1 MIMNRIAGTA
11 RALSFCL
18 MACIILFSPL
28 LRAEITDPMAAE
40 FASPPESARPWV
52 YWMFMDGNLTREGIT
67 ADLEAMKQAGIGGAI
82 YMEVGVGIKRG
93 PVKFMGPE
101 WQELLG
107 HAFSEADRLGI
118 ALTMAAGPGWCGT
131 GGPWVKPE
139 QSMQHLV
146 ASETTA
152 TGPEKFDAVLP
163 KPKPRVPFF
172 GESTLTPELHK
183 LWQDFY
189 RDVIVLA
196 FPTPAGNARIA
207 DVDEKALYF
216 RAPFSS
222 QPGVKPFLT
231 APADPAAVAAD
242 QCIASDKV
250 LDLTD
255 KLDADGRLQWDMPA
269 GNWTIMR
276 FGRTITGQTS
286 RPAPDPGLGLE
297 SDKFSTDAIDA
308 HFEAFI
314 ETLLKKTGDPKHPG
328 RGLTTLHFD
337 SWEMSSQNWSGKF
350 REEFTKRRGY
360 DPERFLPAMSGRVV
374 DSAEVSERF
383 LWDLRQTAQ
392 ELVVDNHLLRFKEL
406 GRKHGLGLSVE
417 PYDLNPTSDLKLG
430 GTADTPMCEFWSK
443 GFGFSTEF
451 SCFEATSI
459 AHTMGKPVVG
469 AEAFTAAPGEDWRQ
483 YPGSMKAQGDW
494 ALCNGINRFVFHRYQ
509 AQPWLDR
516 FPGMTMGP
524 YGVHWE
530 RTQTWW
536 DMVPAYHLYL
546 ARCQQ
551 MLRRGLFVADILYLA
566 PEGAPNVFRPPSSAT
581 QGELPDRRGYN
592 FDGCAP
598 DALIDRASVK
608 DGRIVFPDGMSYR
621 LLVLPRFD
629 TMTPRLLEK
638 IAALVQE
645 GATVMGAP
653 PRKSPSLA
661 DYPNCDAQVQKLAEK
676 LWGALLGAPAS
687 LPAPE
692 TGKNNLL
699 QQKVGKGVVIL
710 DSGAFVPALANPL
723 SDAKWI
729 WSPEGNPAISAP
741 PGKRYFRLVFETKSD
756 GIIQSAEAAM
766 TADNSFELFVN
777 GQRAGTGNNFN
788 LITRINVGALLKRGS
803 ANELV
808 VIADNGDDKP
818 NPAGLVGA
826 LHIFFTD
833 GSTQVVNTDKNW
845 SYTVT
850 EKGCKEGPVMELG
863 ASDMAPWNLK
873 GLAPWQ
879 RELYPGYDATAQV
892 LKDLD
897 VPDDFWSWPP
907 IRYIHRRDGDTDIYF
922 IANPAN
928 VGTIMTCG
936 FRVTGRQPEWW
947 NPVTGE
953 RRDLTRFAEGHGQTG
968 MNLVL
973 SPFESGFVVF
983 RRPAEPA
990 ANPLRNYPKDQTI
1003 LTLTAPWDV
1012 SFDPKWGGPEK
1023 VVFDTLDDWS
1033 KRPEPGIQYYSG
1045 KAVYR
1050 TTFDALAEPVQE
1062 HCFLSLGKVKNM
1074 ASVKLNGTDL
1084 GVVWCDPWR
1093 VEIPAGLLKEKDNR
1107 LEITVANLWINR
1119 LIGDSGLPKDKRLTW
1134 STLEPFKPDSPLQES
1149 GLLGPVTLV
1158 TEQFLAIPEVLIGG

>member
-1 MIMNRIAGTA
+1 MFLAGP
-11 RALSFCL
+11 
-18 MACIILFSPL
+18 M
-28 LRAEITDPMAAE
+28 LRAETQGSMEVE
-40 FASPPESARPWV
+40 FTAPPESARPWV

-93 PVKFMGPE
+93 PVKFMSPE
-101 WQELLG
+101 WQELIG

-118 ALTMAAGPGWCGT
+118 ELTMAAGPGWCGT

-146 ASETTA
+146 ASETAA
-152 TGPEKFDAVLP
+152 TGPSQFDAVLP
-163 KPKPRVPFF
+163 QPKPRVPFF
-172 GESTLTPELHK
+172 GEDTLTPELHK
-183 LWQDFY
+183 VWQGY
-189 RDVIVLA
+189 YKDVVVLA

-231 APADPAAVAAD
+231 APANPAAVAAD
-242 QCIASDKV
+242 QCIPSDKV
-250 LDLTD
+250 IDLTD
-255 KLDADGRLQWDMPA
+255 KLGPDGRLAWDVPA

-297 SDKFSTDAIDA
+297 SDKFDTAAIDA
-308 HFEAFI
+308 HFEAFF

-337 SWEMSSQNWSGKF
+337 SWEMSSQNWSEKF
-350 REEFTKRRGY
+350 RQEFSKRRGY
-360 DPERFLPAMSGRVV
+360 DLERYLPAMLGHVV

-392 ELVVDNHLLRFKEL
+392 ELVVENHLLRFKEL
-406 GRKHGLGLSVE
+406 ARKHGLGLSVE

-430 GTADTPMCEFWSK
+430 GTADVPMCEFWSK

-494 ALCNGINRFVFHRYQ
+494 ALCAGINRFVFHRYQ

-546 ARCQQ
+546 ARCQA

-581 QGELPDRRGYN
+581 QGVLPDRRGYN

-598 DALIDRASVK
+598 DTLIERASVK

-638 IAALVQE
+638 IASLVEE
-645 GATVMGAP
+645 GATIMGAP
-653 PRKSPSLA
+653 PRKSPSLS
-661 DYPNCDAQVQKLAEK
+661 DYPKCDAQVRQLAEK
-676 LWGALLGAPAS
+676 LWGTDATIS
-687 LPAPE
+687 RRE
-692 TGKNNLL
+692 
-699 QQKVGKGVVIL
+699 VGKGMVLL
-710 DSGAFVPALANPL
+710 DAEGTRPAPANPL
-723 SDAKWI
+723 ADAKWI

-741 PGKRYFRLVFETKSD
+741 PGKRLFRRTIEIS
-756 GIIQSAEAAM
+756 GRAEIASARAFM

-777 GQRAGTGNNFN
+777 GQSAGTGNNFN
-788 LITRINVGALLKRGS
+788 VVQMIDVGP
-803 ANELV
+803 LV
-808 VIADNGDDKP
+808 HSGPNQFEVIADNGDDKP

-826 LHIFFTD
+826 LNIYFKDNTAK
-833 GSTQVVNTDKNW
+833 VINTDAW
-845 SYTVT
+845 WTTALT
-850 EKGCKEGPVMELG
+850 EDGEWKHALELG
-863 ASDMAPWNLK
+863 ASDMAPWRLS
-873 GLAPWQ
+873 GLATWQ
-879 RELYPGYDATAQV
+879 RELYPGYDTTAQV
-892 LKDLD
+892 LKDLNL
-897 VPDDFWSWPP
+897 PLDFSACLPM
-907 IRYIHRRDGDTDIYF
+907 RYIHRRDGDTDIYF
-922 IANPAN
+922 IANTSDRHMK
-928 VGTIMTCG
+928 VDCR

-953 RRDLTRFAEGHGQTG
+953 RRELTQFAEGEGRTS
-968 MNLVL
+968 MFLL
-973 SPFESGFVVF
+973 LDAFESGFVVF
-983 RRPAEPA
+983 QKPARVA
-990 ANPLRNYPKDQTI
+990 ANSFQNYPEWQMS
-1003 LTLTAPWDV
+1003 LTLTAPWQV
-1012 SFDPKWGGPEK
+1012 SFDPKWGGPEQI
-1023 VVFDTLDDWS
+1023 VFDTLEDWS
-1033 KRPEPGIQYYSG
+1033 KRPEPGIKYYSG

-1050 TTFDALAEPVQE
+1050 TAFDAPTATVQE
-1062 HCFLSLGKVKNM
+1062 HCSLSLGKVKDM
-1074 ASVKLNGTDL
+1074 ASVELNGTDL

-1093 VEIPAGLLKEKDNR
+1093 VDIPAGLLREKDNR

-1119 LIGDSGLPKDKRLTW
+1119 LIGDSGLPKAKRLTW

-1149 GLLGPVTLV
+1149 GLLGPVSV
-1158 TEQFLAIPEVLIGG
+1158 MTEDTVKTN